1 MNQASTPPPGWRGRH
16 RLAEPE
22 LIAES
27 EPATAHSGRNVPVA
41 IGVGLAMAVV
51 ALLPLLLYR
60 PAFAGLIA
68 IAVGIG
74 IWELVGALN
83 TRGVRPPL
91 APLIVGGVGT
101 TALTWFTGSDA
112 LVVGL
117 MVMLLAAMLWRMPD
131 GPAGYGRDIS
141 AAALVAVYVPL
152 LAGFVVLLVKPDDGA
167 LRVIAF
173 LLTAVCSDTGGFVV
187 GSMFGRH
194 RMSPLVSPKKSWE
207 GFAGSLFF
215 CMVSGVAFLTLGF
228 DASALEGVLFGL
240 AIGVAATVGDLAESL
255 VKRDLRVKDMGHL
268 LPAHGGFMDRFD
280 SLLVAAPVA
289 YLLLTLFAPPQ

>member
-1 MNQASTPPPGWRGRH
+1 MDEVSTPPPGWRGRH
-16 RLAEPE
+16 RLAVPE
-22 LIAES
+22 ELT
-27 EPATAHSGRNVPVA
+27 PAPASPPSGRNVPVA
-41 IGVGLAMAVV
+41 IAVGVGMGAV
-51 ALLPLLLYR
+51 ALAPLLLYR

-83 TRGVRPPL
+83 SREIRPPL
-91 APLIVGGVGT
+91 LPLLIGGVGT
-101 TALTWFTGSDA
+101 TVLTWFTGAEA
-112 LVVGL
+112 LVVGVTVTL
-117 MVMLLAAMLWRMPD
+117 VAAMLWRMPD
-131 GPAGYGRDIS
+131 GPIGYGRDIS

-152 LAGFVVLLVKPDDGA
+152 LAGFVVLLVAPDDGA

-187 GSMFGRH
+187 GSMFGKH

-215 CMVSGVAFLTLGF
+215 CMLSGVAFFTLGF
-228 DASALEGVLFGL
+228 DASAIAGAVFGL
-240 AIGVAATVGDLAESL
+240 SIAVAATVGDLAESL
-255 VKRDLRVKDMGHL
+255 IKRDLRVKDMGNL

-280 SLLVAAPVA
+280 SLLAAAPVA